1 MSDTSLLPDD
11 LVDLV
16 HQIVSFDEFM
26 PKLDQNNIVV
36 QFQVNDN
43 FDAAYDLSSFI
54 EKCCP
59 AALDTEAQEVP
70 NRDGRFNV
78 FVEFERSPEFI
89 DNFEAM
95 IQNIQNL
102 TGKVKWKAQIYRIN
116 DPVDYTPE
124 ALSALTLVSEEQLRE
139 FFEYAPL
146 SGVKLDEKHI
156 VLNINGSDYT
166 FSCDSGF
173 VTEPKVRSL
182 LESACEYD
190 YVPLENA
197 LSMTPYTVVHTEN
210 GFLLGCNYNDN
221 FLLLK

>member
-1 MSDTSLLPDD
+1 MSDTSLLPND

-16 HQIVSFDEFM
+16 HQIVSFDEFR
-26 PKLDQNNIVV
+26 PKLDENNLVV

-78 FVEFERSPEFI
+78 FVEFERNPEFI
-89 DNFEAM
+89 KNFDDL
-95 IQNIQNL
+95 IKNIQNL
-102 TGKVKWKAQIYRIN
+102 TGSVKWKAQIYRIN
-116 DPVDYTPE
+116 DPVDYSPD
-124 ALSALTLVSEEQLRE
+124 ALSALTLVSEKDLRE

-146 SGVKLDEKHI
+146 SGVQIQENHI
-156 VLNINGSDYT
+156 VLNINGTDFRFGS
-166 FSCDSGF
+166 DSGF
-173 VTEPKVRSL
+173 VAVPTVHTL
-182 LESACEYD
+182 LESIVEYD

-197 LSMTPYTVVHTEN
+197 LRMTPYTVVHTEN
-210 GFLLGCNYNDN
+210 GFILGCDYKEQY
-221 FLLLK
+221 LLLK